1 MKNILARGGIE
12 FLAVILGI
20 SGSLWIDDNSN
31 YKKDRKQEYE
41 AYNRLSNAL
50 SEDIK
55 LMDEA
60 LIENDRVI
68 FIIENMMNNM
78 WWLPYDTLSVY
89 IDESQTY
96 ANIHPH
102 ISDYETLKSTGRL
115 YKITDIDLLQKIID
129 LYDSRYGVIDHW
141 TIEDKRAIFMQDE
154 FFINNYSMAPSK
166 KWTTLKNVQNDRDKL
181 NNCLLYTSPSPR
193 DS

>member
-1 MKNILARGGIE
+1 
-12 FLAVILGI
+12 
-20 SGSLWIDDNSN
+20 
-31 YKKDRKQEYE
+31 
-41 AYNRLSNAL
+41 
-50 SEDIK
+50 
-55 LMDEA
+55 MDEA

-78 WWLPYDTLSVY
+78 SKLTNDTLSVY

-166 KWTTLKNVQNDRDKL
+166 KWTTLKNVQNDRVKL
-181 NNCLLYTSPSPR
+181 NNDKTYHNYLIFLFKVKTTLKTEWNKLKDEIISVR
-193 DS
+193 DAINEKIDQKES